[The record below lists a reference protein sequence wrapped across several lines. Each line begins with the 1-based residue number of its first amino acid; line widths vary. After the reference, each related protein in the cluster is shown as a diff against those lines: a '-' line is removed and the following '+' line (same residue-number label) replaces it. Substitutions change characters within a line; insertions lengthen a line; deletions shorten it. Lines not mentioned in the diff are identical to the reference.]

1 MRGTEKDT
9 SIAMFPSRLTLRTP
23 AGLPEAVAAAARH
36 DLTSPSEFAR
46 RALVAACRAQ
56 GIELRADGRIEC
68 RATAGES
75 A

>member
-1 MRGTEKDT
+1 MRDTDKDS
-9 SIAMFPSRLTLRTP
+9 SIARFPSRLTLRTQ
-23 AGLPEAVAAAARH
+23 AGLPQALEAAARH

-56 GIELRADGRIEC
+56 GIALLPDGRIEP
-68 RATAGES
+68 RATAGGP